1 MSRFGDDGEQRVAS
15 ATALATALH
24 MQRGTPFVYQGEEL
38 GMTNVPFASIADFRD
53 IESLRHYAAAVDA
66 GADPETV
73 LEVVR
78 VASRDNARTPMQWD
92 ASTHAGFTAGEPWIM
107 VNPNHTTINAAA
119 ARADPGS
126 VFHHYRRLIAL
137 RRERPVVA
145 LGDFTALLPGDEQVF
160 AFSRRLDGEEVLTA
174 CNLSGAPA
182 VAPLDGAEDWLRA
195 ELLLSNHDDA
205 PTGGPDGIVLRPWE
219 AVVWYAVTP
228 PGEVPGVTVVAVSSP
243 AGHRSSASPRD
254 AIDEVHGAA
263 ERRLSKVGQR
273 HTRQRREI
281 LERVASAG
289 RPVTVPDLLAGD
301 DSVSQSSLYRNL
313 VVLVDVG
320 VLQRVAGWGNHD
332 RFELSESLSGH
343 HHHHLT
349 CTVCGK
355 VDDITPT
362 ATLRTSDGGRV
373 GGGRR
378 PLRRRD
384 HRPQRRP
391 LRPLPDCATP
401 ASH

>member
-1 MSRFGDDGEQRVAS
+1 M
-15 ATALATALH
+15 
-24 MQRGTPFVYQGEEL
+24 
-38 GMTNVPFASIADFRD
+38 
-53 IESLRHYAAAVDA
+53 
-66 GADPETV
+66 
-73 LEVVR
+73 
-78 VASRDNARTPMQWD
+78 
-92 ASTHAGFTAGEPWIM
+92 
-107 VNPNHTTINAAA
+107 
-119 ARADPGS
+119 
-126 VFHHYRRLIAL
+126 
-137 RRERPVVA
+137 
-145 LGDFTALLPGDEQVF
+145 
-160 AFSRRLDGEEVLTA
+160 
-174 CNLSGAPA
+174 
-182 VAPLDGAEDWLRA
+182 
-195 ELLLSNHDDA
+195 
-205 PTGGPDGIVLRPWE
+205 
-219 AVVWYAVTP
+219 
-228 PGEVPGVTVVAVSSP
+228 SSP

-362 ATLRTSDGGRV
+362 ATFEQAMAAESAAVAARSGAVVTGHSVDLYGRCA
-373 GGGRR
+373 
-378 PLRRRD
+378 
-384 HRPQRRP
+384 
-391 LRPLPDCATP
+391 DCATP
-401 ASH
+401 AGH